1 MIHPRRNRA
10 PLHSRIG
17 TYDAAWSATFRVTN
31 VTITITI
38 DILRFSCIVICSDS
52 KYVVFPSFVT
62 VIARGVGFQLY
73 SASPIPTRLSR
84 ASSACASLRS
94 ASTRSVSSVP
104 ACSDYLP
111 AERLKTK
118 TVAASLRASRVAFFD
133 LWLGVADLKRA
144 LLIEASS
151 PRRTACAE
159 YLQARGI
166 DTYTARGLYDARA
179 LLPALKPDVTALD
192 PDLEDGD
199 GLELIKEIVDRGS
212 RCLVLSVREEVEY
225 RIRALSLGA
234 DDYLQQPVHL
244 EELFLRLRN
253 ILRIR
258 APLESGFKNAIV
270 DLQGVKVDLVS
281 RALLNCDG
289 ARGPELTETE
299 LSLLRILTDNVNRIV
314 SKETL
319 FATVYGRTY
328 SPGTRSLDVGISR
341 LRIKLK
347 STDNGAEIRSVRE
360 AGYLLAR
367 ETEGANTKTPAYRH
381 AEI

>member
-1 MIHPRRNRA
+1 M
-10 PLHSRIG
+10 
-17 TYDAAWSATFRVTN
+17 
-31 VTITITI
+31 
-38 DILRFSCIVICSDS
+38 
-52 KYVVFPSFVT
+52 
-62 VIARGVGFQLY
+62 
-73 SASPIPTRLSR
+73 
-84 ASSACASLRS
+84 
-94 ASTRSVSSVP
+94 
-104 ACSDYLP
+104 
-111 AERLKTK
+111 
-118 TVAASLRASRVAFFD
+118 
-133 LWLGVADLKRA
+133 KRA
-144 LLIEASS
+144 LLIETSS

-159 YLQARGI
+159 YLQARGV
-166 DTYTARGLYDARA
+166 DTYTARGLSDARA

-199 GLELIKEIVDRGS
+199 GLELIKEIIDRGS
-212 RCLVLSVREEVEY
+212 RCLILSAREEVEY

-234 DDYLQQPVHL
+234 DDYLLQPVHL

-253 ILRIR
+253 ILANRP
-258 APLESGFKNAIV
+258 PLESGFKSAIV

-281 RALLNCDG
+281 RALLNRDG

-319 FATVYGRTY
+319 FATVYGRSY

-360 AGYLLAR
+360 AGYLLSR
-367 ETEGANTKTPAYRH
+367 EIEAAHTKTPTYRH